1 MADKYT
7 FGDIIGHGNYGTCFL
22 VTHVSENRLYV
33 AKRVPVIDVAARGEA
48 LAEAQLL
55 SKIKHPNVI
64 AYKESFLSTDDAG
77 GDGDGDDDYGRN
89 GNNRKKQK
97 QKTRYGGDPATLCI
111 VTAYAEEGDLFT
123 HIKRARESRP
133 RRYFPERQVL
143 DWTAQ
148 IALALDH
155 IHGMRVMH
163 RDLKT
168 QNIFLGRGTAV
179 GLFRALCGVQSGS
192 HYHYNTCNIVQHCLP
207 TVRIAQHATRDL
219 LTFFVSNPR
228 RSGETGR
235 FWYFPGV
242 GTNRRLRHHRGGD
255 AVLPEPGSV
264 PEHAVHPEIGRVE
277 FRVCDFRDL
286 FPATRLRR
294 GLAVILGVPDRQRHV

>member
-22 VTHVSENRLYV
+22 VTHVAENRLYV

-64 AYKESFLSTDDAG
+64 AYKESFLSTEDTG

-148 IALALDH
+148 IALAL
-155 IHGMRVMH
+155 V
-163 RDLKT
+163 
-168 QNIFLGRGTAV
+168 
-179 GLFRALCGVQSGS
+179 SSS
-192 HYHYNTCNIVQHCLP
+192 HVTHS
-207 TVRIAQHATRDL
+207 AD
-219 LTFFVSNPR
+219 
-228 RSGETGR
+228 
-235 FWYFPGV
+235 
-242 GTNRRLRHHRGGD
+242 
-255 AVLPEPGSV
+255 
-264 PEHAVHPEIGRVE
+264 
-277 FRVCDFRDL
+277 
-286 FPATRLRR
+286 
-294 GLAVILGVPDRQRHV
+294 